1 MKLIILVLKNIK
13 NLLPYFI
20 PIAIYFFFISIEAS
34 KENKL
39 NNIIEKEN
47 VLYKNKNKNKNIVN
61 DKGLRII
68 IPVVPYKEKIA
79 N

>member
-1 MKLIILVLKNIK
+1 MKLFILMLKNIK

-47 VLYKNKNKNKNIVN
+47 ILYKNKNIVD

>member
-1 MKLIILVLKNIK
+1 MKLFILVLKNIK

-34 KENKL
+34 KEIKL
-39 NNIIEKEN
+39 DNILEKEN
-47 VLYKNKNKNKNIVN
+47 VLDKNKNIVD

>member
-1 MKLIILVLKNIK
+1 MKLFILMLKNIK

-34 KENKL
+34 KEIKL
-39 NNIIEKEN
+39 DNILEKEN
-47 VLYKNKNKNKNIVN
+47 VLDKNKNIVD

>member
-1 MKLIILVLKNIK
+1 MKLFILMLKNIK

-34 KENKL
+34 KENKF
-39 NNIIEKEN
+39 NNILEKEN
-47 VLYKNKNKNKNIVN
+47 VLDKNKNIVD